1 MYAITLGDGTKIDNL
16 DLNGNNFIS
25 GEILPD
31 EVFDGKLSRV
41 EISGEEGAREF
52 ADMYLVANRVM
63 NGKSWFILAEKT
75 DEMKQ
80 RERLEQLE
88 SEKKL
93 LCAQVQALSD
103 RNEFMEDCIA
113 EMAASVYA

>member
-1 MYAITLGDGTKIDNL
+1 MYAITLADGTKIDNL

-52 ADMYLVANRVM
+52 TDMYLVANRVM
-63 NGKSWFILAEKT
+63 DGKSWFIFAEKT
-75 DEMKQ
+75 EEMK
-80 RERLEQLE
+80 RKERFEALEVATDDIIL
-88 SEKKL
+88 
-93 LCAQVQALSD
+93 
-103 RNEFMEDCIA
+103 MIA
-113 EMAASVYA
+113 ELIGG